1 MKAIFRN
8 TTAVLL
14 ALLVLTS
21 TLSFTINQHFC
32 GEHLVSTAV
41 FLKAKSCGM
50 DNPQTNDQKCET
62 MVKNCCSEKVQ
73 LIVGQEDLKL
83 DLTEFQQ
90 HHLIFNSTVLVYID
104 LFEGLDKHII
114 PNKHYRPPR
123 VVRDIQ
129 LLDEVFLI

>member
-21 TLSFTINQHFC
+21 TLSFTINKHFC
-32 GEHLVSTAV
+32 GEHLVSTAI

-50 DNPQTNDQKCET
+50 DNPQTTDQNCET

-90 HHLIFNSTVLVYID
+90 HYQIFNSTVLVYID
-104 LFEGLDKHII
+104 LFEGLDEHII
-114 PNKHYRPPR
+114 PYKHYRPPR